1 MESAKVSVGMVV
13 AAFAAV
19 AMLVLLVVFGVWLYQ
34 QFEGG
39 LLSQQYQNVKHS
51 QAYVESTN
59 SQMRELMT
67 EYAKAETGYLTYSK
81 TDPVTA
87 ASYQGQMTA
96 TLNQLYALA
105 GTLSPSEVAP
115 DVQNFLATHPQF
127 R

>member
-1 MESAKVSVGMVV
+1 MEDIKIGVGGIVAIFVVV
-13 AAFAAV
+13 AVLVLAAV
-19 AMLVLLVVFGVWLYQ
+19 FGLWLYQ
-34 QFEGG
+34 QFEGD

-51 QAYVESTN
+51 QVYVESTN

-81 TDPVTA
+81 SDPVTA

-105 GTLSPSEVAP
+105 GTLDPSEVAP
-115 DVQNFLATHPQF
+115 DVKNFLASHPQF